1 MYITEMYKYEKD
13 GTVYVSGEVPDGATI
28 LETMDIL
35 NAEEGNDLIRISD
48 NENVGANIW
57 LKDGDVKENYKE
69 EEHKEDGQSE

>member
-1 MYITEMYKYEKD
+1 MFITNMYKYEKD
-13 GTVYVSGEVPDGATI
+13 GTVYVGGEVPEGATV

-48 NENVGANIW
+48 NENMGANLW

-69 EEHKEDGQSE
+69 EEHKDANNN